1 MILEK
6 KIKMKDVKKIFL
18 NNLDDTKNI
27 AVEISKII
35 KEKFFICLSGDVGSG
50 KTTFANYLINA
61 LSNKKINVLSPTF
74 PIVQYYKLNNL
85 KIWHYDLY
93 RIKESHEIFS
103 LDFDVALNEI
113 IIMEWPEKIKKFLPE
128 DRLELSFSE
137 DKNFNRFLLIKTFGN
152 IEFNI

>member
-1 MILEK
+1 
-6 KIKMKDVKKIFL
+6 MKDVKKIFL
-18 NNLDDTKNI
+18 ANLEDTKDI

-35 KEKFFICLSGDVGSG
+35 KKKFFICLSGDLGTG

-61 LSNKKINVLSPTF
+61 LSNKKIKVLSPTF
-74 PIVQYYKLNNL
+74 PIVQYYRLDNF

-103 LDFDVALNEI
+103 LDFDEALNEI

-128 DRLELSFSE
+128 DRLELYFSE